1 MPIGMVQMIQLDRQ
15 SRIPLYR
22 QIRDQ
27 LRAMILAGTLPE
39 GAQLPP
45 ERRLAER
52 LGVNR
57 GTVTNAYR
65 ELVAD
70 GLAEACVGR
79 GTVVC
84 RLDIDADVTGLAL
97 PAAPPWA
104 ELFAPQ
110 PRWLR
115 HPLLGDLA
123 ALAARRNV
131 ISLAAGVPA
140 PDLYPT
146 RAFGQVVGDLL
157 AEGDPARL
165 GPCPT
170 EGIEP
175 LRRAIAE
182 RLMDPAAGVSPHE
195 ILIVTGSQQ
204 GLDLIARAFIDPG
217 DAVIIEAPTYL
228 GALQTFGAAGARLL
242 SVPLDE
248 HGLHLGVLQGL
259 LARHRPKFIYTLP
272 TCQNPSGVTQSLD
285 HRRGLL
291 DLANRHGVPVIE
303 DDPYGPLYYGESP
316 PPPLKALDSHIQTI
330 YLSTFSKIMFPG
342 LRLGW
347 VAAPRPVIER
357 LSSIKQRVDL
367 YGNSLAQ
374 WATATFIQDGHLDTH
389 LARMRE
395 IYPRRRQVTVDALR
409 QHCPELEFRVPDG
422 GFNLWCRLPAGLKS
436 RDLLMEAGRQG
447 VAFVPGE
454 VFYAEAGG
462 EDAMR
467 LNFSSQPGP
476 RIREGITRLGRA
488 LEVLKSRREQEP
500 AVMGFAQPLV

>member
-1 MPIGMVQMIQLDRQ
+1 MVQLIQLDRGSQ
-15 SRIPLYR
+15 IPLYL
-22 QIRDQ
+22 QIRGQ
-27 LRAMILAGTLPE
+27 LREMILAGVLPE
-39 GAQLPP
+39 GTRLPP
-45 ERRLAER
+45 ERTLAER

-70 GLAEACVGR
+70 GLAEARVGR
-79 GTVVC
+79 GTVVR
-84 RLDIDADVTGLAL
+84 RLDINTDVTGLAL
-97 PAAPPWA
+97 LAAPPWA
-104 ELFAPQ
+104 ELFAQQ

-123 ALAARRNV
+123 ALAAHRDV

-157 AEGDPARL
+157 AQGDPARL

-217 DAVIIEAPTYL
+217 DAVVIEAPTYL

-248 HGLHLGVLQGL
+248 HGLRLDVLQGL

-272 TCQNPSGVTQSLD
+272 TCQNPSGVTQNLER
-285 HRRGLL
+285 RRGLL
-291 DLANRHGVPVIE
+291 DLAGRFGVPVVE
-303 DDPYGPLYYGESP
+303 DDPYGPLYYDVAP
-316 PPPLKALDSHIQTI
+316 PPTLKALAGHDRTI

-357 LSSIKQRVDL
+357 LASIKQRVDL

-374 WATATFIQDGHLDTH
+374 WATVTFIQDGYLDAH
-389 LARMRE
+389 LAWVRG
-395 IYPRRRQVTVDALR
+395 IYPRRRQAMVDALR
-409 QHCPELEFRVPDG
+409 QACPELRFQVPNG

-436 RDLLMEAGRQG
+436 RALLMEAGRQG

-462 EDAMR
+462 EDALR

-476 RIREGITRLGRA
+476 HIHEGIARLGRA
-488 LEVLKSRREQEP
+488 LEILKSRREQEP
-500 AVMGFAQPLV
+500 EITRLAQPLV

>member
-1 MPIGMVQMIQLDRQ
+1 MVQLIQLDRGSQ
-15 SRIPLYR
+15 IPLYL
-22 QIRDQ
+22 QIRNQ
-27 LRAMILAGTLPE
+27 LRELILAGTLLE
-39 GAQLPP
+39 GTRLQP
-45 ERRLAER
+45 ERQLAQR

-70 GLAEACVGR
+70 GLAEARVGR
-79 GTVVC
+79 GTVVR
-84 RLDIDADVTGLAL
+84 RLDIDADATGLAL

-104 ELFAPQ
+104 ELFAQQ

-123 ALAARRNV
+123 ALAARKN
-131 ISLAAGVPA
+131 INSLAAGVPA

-146 RAFGQVVGDLL
+146 AAFAEVMQDLL
-157 AEGDPARL
+157 NRADPAML

-170 EGIEP
+170 EGLAL
-175 LRRAIAE
+175 LRVAIAE
-182 RLMDPAAGVSPHE
+182 GLMEPVAGVSPDE

-204 GLDLIARAFIDPG
+204 GLDLITRAFIEPG
-217 DAVIIEAPTYL
+217 DAVVIEAPTYL

-248 HGLHLGVLQGL
+248 HGLRLGVLQGL

-272 TCQNPSGVTQSLD
+272 TCQNPSGATQSLD
-285 HRRGLL
+285 RRRGLL
-291 DLANRHGVPVIE
+291 ELANHHGVPLIE

-316 PPPLKALDSHIQTI
+316 PPPLKALDSRAQTI

-357 LSSIKQRVDL
+357 LSLIKQRVDL

-374 WATATFIQDGHLDTH
+374 WATATFIQDGHLDAH
-389 LARMRE
+389 LARVRE
-395 IYPRRRQVTVDALR
+395 IYPRRRQAMVDALR
-409 QHCPELEFRVPDG
+409 QHCPELVFRVPDG

-436 RDLLMEAGRQG
+436 RDLLSEAGRRG
-447 VAFVPGE
+447 VAFAPGE
-454 VFYAEAGG
+454 VFYAGRGG
-462 EDAMR
+462 EDALR
-467 LNFSSQPGP
+467 LNFSSQAEAQ
-476 RIREGITRLGRA
+476 IREGIARLGQA
-488 LEVLKSRREQEP
+488 LEALRAQAVEVPELEP
-500 AVMGFAQPLV
+500 VAEPLV